1 MFHNMQ
7 QLHLSTEP
15 FHLPERK
22 KYIFPPVFVT
32 ELMKSSNKSINVLGS
47 VEKKDLSGRHFSKDS
62 VNFKTANII
71 S

>member
-22 KYIFPPVFVT
+22 IYIFLT
-32 ELMKSSNKSINVLGS
+32 ELMTSSNNLINVLSS
-47 VEKKDLSGRHFSKDS
+47 VEKKDLSGRHFSKE
-62 VNFKTANII
+62 VNLKTANII

>member
-22 KYIFPPVFVT
+22 IYIFLT
-32 ELMKSSNKSINVLGS
+32 ELMTSSNNLINVLSS
-47 VEKKDLSGRHFSKDS
+47 VEKKGPVR
-62 VNFKTANII
+62 KTF
-71 S
+71 